1 MPKSTVNKKVFQI
14 PKTILYTGK
23 LLQIISPRLA
33 MRFAFKLFM
42 TPHKFKRPNRENKM
56 YEEATKEMLWL
67 LSLQKKI
74 QVYKYGVGVSKKKIL
89 LIHGWAGRGTQLF
102 KIADFFIAK
111 GYAIVSFDATA
122 HGDSEGK
129 TSAMTEFIP
138 SILEIDK
145 HYGPFEFA
153 VGHSLGSMA
162 LLNAVK
168 QGFDVNKIA
177 IIGTADSITKI
188 CHQFVGRL
196 GLKPKV
202 AIFLKARLDNELGFD
217 AEELSANIAAKE
229 VKIPTLVIH
238 DNKDTDVPVN
248 CAKTVHQSLP
258 NSTLM
263 ITDGLGHRRVL
274 YSTEV
279 IESISDFFEK

>member
-1 MPKSTVNKKVFQI
+1 MSKPTVNKKVFSI
-14 PKTILYTGK
+14 PKSILYTGK
-23 LLQIISPRLA
+23 LLQIISPKLA

-42 TPHKFKRPNRENKM
+42 TPYKFKRPRREDKM
-56 YEEATKEMLWL
+56 YEEATKKMMLVP
-67 LSLQKKI
+67 SLQKKI
-74 QVYKYGVGVSKKKIL
+74 QIYKYGTSKKKIL

-102 KIADFFIAK
+102 KIADFFIEK

-138 SILEIDK
+138 SILEIEK
-145 HYGPFEFA
+145 QHGPFEFA

-168 QGFDVNKIA
+168 QGFDLKKIA

-188 CHQFVGRL
+188 CHQFVERL
-196 GLKPKV
+196 GLKLKV
-202 AIFLKARLDNELGFD
+202 AVLLKARLDSELGFD

-229 VKIPTLVIH
+229 VTIPTLVIH
-238 DNKDTDVPVN
+238 DNNDTDVPVN
-248 CAKTVHQSLP
+248 CAKTVHKSLE
-258 NSTLM
+258 NSELM

-274 YSTEV
+274 CNTEV
-279 IESISDFFEK
+279 IEKMNSFFEN

>member
-1 MPKSTVNKKVFQI
+1 MPKPTVNKKVFQI
-14 PKTILYTGK
+14 PKPILFTGK
-23 LLQIISPRLA
+23 ILQFFSPKLA

-56 YEEATKEMLWL
+56 YEQATKEMLWL
-67 LSLQKKI
+67 PSLQKKI

-111 GYAIVSFDATA
+111 GYTIVSFDATA

-138 SILEIDK
+138 SILAIEK
-145 HYGPFEFA
+145 QYGSFEFA

-168 QGFDVNKIA
+168 QGFDVKKIA

-202 AIFLKARLDNELGFD
+202 AVLLKARLDKELGFD

-238 DNKDTDVPVN
+238 DNNDTDVPVN
-248 CAKTVHQSLP
+248 CAKAVHESLP

-274 YSTEV
+274 YSAEV
-279 IESISDFFEK
+279 IESIGEFFEN